1 MRCVFFSVWVAGNR
15 RVAGLLL
22 GAFFLFG
29 CEGGQPE
36 PLPPGAETAQRGN
49 PAAVDEFVGILK
61 SIEAKSDELLRSL
74 QSIRT
79 AEDLD
84 RETSTIRREIQEL
97 DDLFGG
103 LMKKGQSLTPEQDAE
118 LRDRQLDLTSL
129 STFQTR
135 ALPEA
140 MRIRMIPG
148 ASEAS
153 LQTISRTFLDFA
165 KRMKKLQNGYRL
177 EAPPPRRVSMG
188 GPSGVTIT
196 CKGLNGRNSFGVFQ
210 RIQQFN
216 TGTMQVANGVVEMEN
231 VQDFDGLVAAL
242 KERVGV
248 VEQVDA
254 TARKITVVVDS
265 SKIPAESMPQWGMR
279 AEFEGLGPG
288 GEPGMSAAIPGF
300 GTGGPPPLSDANG
313 STSGFGG
320 RGFGAP
326 GSAPFAPGE
335 ISDVDPFSPEG
346 SPGEVPARDPDALL
360 DSLKSGDPRVRLEAL
375 SRLAGLGTSET
386 PAEIRKKV
394 ALTLRNVVFDSS
406 ESDEARRLAVR
417 GMVAWGGKY
426 AAPQLTQL
434 LERPDPAFLTG
445 ELNATVF
452 HALGKLKHPDTFES
466 VAVYFSRRGSDA
478 RPAAECLVQFGSAA
492 EPYVLEHC
500 DFGDPMRAKAVL
512 EVLRNIGTKKS
523 LPTIESF
530 AETFNGGFLRNE
542 IAETVNAIR
551 ARESGTGGN

>member
-177 EAPPPRRVSMG
+177 EAPPRG
-188 GPSGVTIT
+188 G
-196 CKGLNGRNSFGVFQ
+196 CR
-210 RIQQFN
+210 
-216 TGTMQVANGVVEMEN
+216 
-231 VQDFDGLVAAL
+231 
-242 KERVGV
+242 
-248 VEQVDA
+248 
-254 TARKITVVVDS
+254 
-265 SKIPAESMPQWGMR
+265 W
-279 AEFEGLGPG
+279 
-288 GEPGMSAAIPGF
+288 
-300 GTGGPPPLSDANG
+300 
-313 STSGFGG
+313 
-320 RGFGAP
+320 
-326 GSAPFAPGE
+326 
-335 ISDVDPFSPEG
+335 
-346 SPGEVPARDPDALL
+346 
-360 DSLKSGDPRVRLEAL
+360 
-375 SRLAGLGTSET
+375 
-386 PAEIRKKV
+386 
-394 ALTLRNVVFDSS
+394 
-406 ESDEARRLAVR
+406 
-417 GMVAWGGKY
+417 
-426 AAPQLTQL
+426 AAP
-434 LERPDPAFLTG
+434 
-445 ELNATVF
+445 
-452 HALGKLKHPDTFES
+452 
-466 VAVYFSRRGSDA
+466 
-478 RPAAECLVQFGSAA
+478 AA
-492 EPYVLEHC
+492 
-500 DFGDPMRAKAVL
+500 
-512 EVLRNIGTKKS
+512 
-523 LPTIESF
+523 
-530 AETFNGGFLRNE
+530 
-542 IAETVNAIR
+542 
-551 ARESGTGGN
+551 